1 MTVKELSEIYGM
13 DISAIYQRIKRNAK
27 KLEGHITIV
36 DGRKQLDDA
45 AIDFLKPKLK
55 SNLDSCKLRIDELEN
70 ELKIQNQKHRDELD
84 ECSRQLSE
92 SLADYGKIDRQ
103 LCETKKELDAVIEEK
118 NIIEQ
123 KYKMAIVRVRE
134 LEEKV
139 ALLENGRTKGIFGRR

>member
-123 KYKMAIVRVRE
+123 KYQMAIVRVRE

-139 ALLENGRTKGIFGRR
+139 ALLEIGRAHV